1 MGQNNN
7 SYRRPT
13 TDIAAA
19 LKNLVELGYSEREIA
34 GFARLRARYAQVPD
48 HIKDYPT
55 ILSKQ
60 EVTNLSFYRWLIQN
74 DRLEF

>member
-1 MGQNNN
+1 VWQNNN

-19 LKNLVELGYSEREIA
+19 LKNLVEAGCNEREIA
-34 GFARLRARYAQVPD
+34 DFARLRARYAQVTD
-48 HIKDYPT
+48 HIRDYPA

-60 EVTNLSFYRWLIQN
+60 EIANLSFYRWLVQN
-74 DRLEF
+74 GRL